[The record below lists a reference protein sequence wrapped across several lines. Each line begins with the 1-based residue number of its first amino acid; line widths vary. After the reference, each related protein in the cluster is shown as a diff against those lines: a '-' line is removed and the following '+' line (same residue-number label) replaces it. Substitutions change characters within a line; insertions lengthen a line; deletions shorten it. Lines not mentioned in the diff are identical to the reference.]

1 MIGKYLR
8 PGITKV
14 INPIAR
20 GLLKIG
26 VTPNMMTIFGT
37 VLNVTLAIVLIA
49 ITEHVTIGAILLG
62 LTVFVDL
69 IDGAMARQIGHGT
82 PYGAVLDATLDRIA
96 DGAVIGSILWWE
108 INNRPDDTW
117 LLITTI
123 VTLVFS
129 EVISYAKARAEAS
142 GIPVNNGLIERPERL
157 IIGLVGI
164 GFTGIGLYFDVQW
177 MTYFINAAMW
187 ILAIGSIIT
196 VGQRLHVVPHAPHA
210 REDFDVQH

>member
-1 MIGKYLR
+1 
-8 PGITKV
+8 
-14 INPIAR
+14 
-20 GLLKIG
+20 
-26 VTPNMMTIFGT
+26 MMTIFGT

-49 ITEHVTIGAILLG
+49 ITEHVTIGAILSG

-108 INNRPDDTW
+108 IDNRPDDTW

-142 GIPVNNGLIERPERL
+142 GNPGQQRIDR
-157 IIGLVGI
+157 
-164 GFTGIGLYFDVQW
+164 
-177 MTYFINAAMW
+177 AARAAHHRTRRHRIYRYW
-187 ILAIGSIIT
+187 PLLRCA
-196 VGQRLHVVPHAPHA
+196 VDDLLHQCRYVDPGH
-210 REDFDVQH
+210 R

>member
-14 INPIAR
+14 INPVAR

-37 VLNVTLAIVLIA
+37 VLNISLAIALIA
-49 ITEHVTIGAILLG
+49 ITDHVTIGAILLG

-69 IDGAMARQIGHGT
+69 IDGAAARQIGHGT

-108 INNRPDDTW
+108 IKNRPDDTW

-157 IIGLVGI
+157 IIALVGI
-164 GFTGIGLYFDVQW
+164 GFTGIGQYYDVHW
-177 MTYFINAAMW
+177 MTYIINAAMW

-196 VGQRLHVVPHAPHA
+196 VGQRLHVVSKAPHA
-210 REDFDVQH
+210 REDFDTQH

>member
-8 PGITKV
+8 PGIAKV

-196 VGQRLHVVPHAPHA
+196 VGQRLHVVSHAPHA

>member
-14 INPIAR
+14 INPVAR

-26 VTPNMMTIFGT
+26 VTPNMITIFGT

-196 VGQRLHVVPHAPHA
+196 VGQRLHAVSHAPHA

>member
-177 MTYFINAAMW
+177 MPYFLNAAMW

-196 VGQRLHVVPHAPHA
+196 VGQRLHVVSHAPHA

>member
-8 PGITKV
+8 PGISKV
-14 INPIAR
+14 INPVAR

-37 VLNVTLAIVLIA
+37 VLNITLAVVLIA
-49 ITEHVTIGAILLG
+49 LTEHVTIGAILLG

-69 IDGAMARQIGHGT
+69 IDGAMARQIGHGS

-157 IIGLVGI
+157 IIALVGI
-164 GFTGIGLYFDVQW
+164 GFTGIGLHFGVQW

-196 VGQRLHVVPHAPHA
+196 VGQRLHLVSKAPHA
-210 REDFDVQH
+210 REDFEVQH

>member
-117 LLITTI
+117 LLIDRK
-123 VTLVFS
+123 S
-129 EVISYAKARAEAS
+129 
-142 GIPVNNGLIERPERL
+142 
-157 IIGLVGI
+157 
-164 GFTGIGLYFDVQW
+164 
-177 MTYFINAAMW
+177 
-187 ILAIGSIIT
+187 
-196 VGQRLHVVPHAPHA
+196 VV
-210 REDFDVQH
+210 